1 MPSRPPPKAPKLLL
15 LAVDGPTPVHA
26 AVPRDAAIP
35 RQPQPPSE
43 AGAATSEPRKPE
55 VAGPRIGAAGPV
67 REPDPAPPKPEA
79 VLLDAGDL
87 GPVERVLREAGARF
101 EHIRVAPSETP
112 HWPHPRRLLVMSAH
126 LALRLPLPSLPPEDR
141 VVTIALAKDGAET
154 LTTQLARLGFRY
166 LVGPGVHVEA
176 LRLLVEQA
184 LYRGRD
190 QRRSPRLPLGAE
202 VSWRFSL
209 RRRHGTLV
217 EISGEGARL
226 HAAVPLEAAQL
237 VEFDIPGRF
246 NRGQRLCLQARILR
260 VERAPTRESRRP
272 YAVALQWVPR
282 NDHEEAGLAALLR
295 TCRRGPLARSR
306 STVGESQP
314 SSTPGQ
320 DAERRGLPRTAF
332 DREVITVDSMSRVE
346 HALLGRDL
354 SRSGMRVRPH
364 PDLQVGQRV
373 RVALY
378 NSADADVLL
387 LDAAVARDYGP
398 RGLALHFV
406 DVSASDEVRLQGFV
420 ARLPAVQAL
429 QPRTETVVLGRL
441 LRAS

>member
-1 MPSRPPPKAPKLLL
+1 MPTRHPPKAPKPLLQ
-15 LAVDGPTPVHA
+15 AVDGPAHVKA
-26 AVPRDAAIP
+26 AVPRDAASP

-43 AGAATSEPRKPE
+43 AGTATFEPRKPA
-55 VAGPRIGAAGPV
+55 VPGPRIGAAGPV
-67 REPDPAPPKPEA
+67 GEPHPASPKPDA

-87 GPVERVLREAGARF
+87 GPVERVLRETGARF
-101 EHIRVAPSETP
+101 EHVRVAPSESP
-112 HWPHPRRLLVMSAH
+112 HWPHPRRLLVMSAQ

-141 VVTIALAKDGAET
+141 VVTIALAEDGAET
-154 LTTQLARLGFRY
+154 LSAQLTRLGFRY
-166 LVGPGVHVEA
+166 LVGPEVHVEA

-202 VSWRFSL
+202 VSWRTSL

-237 VEFDIPGRF
+237 VEFDIPGHF
-246 NRGQRLCLQARILR
+246 NRGQRLCLQARVLR

-272 YAVALQWVPR
+272 YAMALQWVPR
-282 NDHEEAGLAALLR
+282 NDHEEARLAALLR
-295 TCRRGPLARSR
+295 ACRNGPLVHSR
-306 STVGESQP
+306 STVGDAQP
-314 SSTPGQ
+314 SPAPGEG
-320 DAERRGLPRTAF
+320 AERRGLPRTAF
-332 DREVITVDSMSRVE
+332 DREIVTVDSMHRVE
-346 HALLGRDL
+346 HALVGRDL

-387 LDAAVARDYGP
+387 LDAGVARDDGP

-406 DVSASDEVRLQGFV
+406 DVSASDEVRLRAFV

-429 QPRTETVVLGRL
+429 QPRPETVVLGRL